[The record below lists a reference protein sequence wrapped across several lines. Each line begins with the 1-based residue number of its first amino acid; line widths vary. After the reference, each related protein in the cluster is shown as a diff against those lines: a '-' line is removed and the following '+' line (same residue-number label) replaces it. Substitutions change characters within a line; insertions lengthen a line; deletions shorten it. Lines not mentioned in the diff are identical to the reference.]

1 MATAP
6 NLETP
11 TFRLPFD
18 NPTQTRM
25 PITEHHRRKRRLNLT
40 VAALLLGFA
49 LLLFAITLVKFGG
62 GS

>member
-1 MATAP
+1 
-6 NLETP
+6 
-11 TFRLPFD
+11 
-18 NPTQTRM
+18 M
-25 PITEHHRRKRRLNLT
+25 PITEHHKRKRRLNLT